1 MHSIEFTPT
10 VNELLKCIL
19 YIYLTVN
26 MIKLCFN
33 VSYHR
38 RAFERMSLGIVGI
51 PVVLLPEW
59 VTAKDLFQY
68 IIKTF
73 VEFFDDSLNTKF
85 EIGKQI
91 NDKQI

>member
-1 MHSIEFTPT
+1 
-10 VNELLKCIL
+10 
-19 YIYLTVN
+19 

-33 VSYHR
+33 VSYYR
-38 RAFERMSLGIVGI
+38 RAFGRMSLGIVGI

-73 VEFFDDSLNTKF
+73 VKYFDDSLNTNLILVVF
-85 EIGKQI
+85 ICYKQI
-91 NDKQI
+91 YIPVC